1 MAANV
6 AIKTAREKRKEV
18 TMTKKSEQYE
28 QRIIQIDS
36 RIAELQKQKR
46 LLETKRK
53 EALDHEFMLELQHC
67 SLGREE
73 VLNLIRQ
80 HMEGGAEE

>member
-1 MAANV
+1 
-6 AIKTAREKRKEV
+6 
-18 TMTKKSEQYE
+18 MTKKSEQYG

-53 EALDHEFMLELQHC
+53 EALA
-67 SLGREE
+67 
-73 VLNLIRQ
+73 
-80 HMEGGAEE
+80 GASALFPWPG

>member
-1 MAANV
+1 
-6 AIKTAREKRKEV
+6 
-18 TMTKKSEQYE
+18 MTKKSEQYW
-28 QRIIQIDS
+28 QRIVQIDS

-53 EALDHEFMLELQHC
+53 EALDHEFMQELQHC

-73 VLNLIRQ
+73 LLQLIRQ